1 MKPSSCASRSERTLV
16 GAFVL
21 ALFLGGCASA
31 PARPPAAALPGADLP
46 PPAAQPPAP
55 GTVVTLEFA
64 NATAKASMQIDLS
77 STDVQL
83 EMRTRPRKDSVLR
96 VRDTTVLTRASL
108 PGASPAT
115 APSPAVATDSV
126 TRAVVAGLRQAQDH
140 LLRGD
145 LARARTAVDASL
157 ALRPTPEAHALA
169 GSIAWVG
176 GDRDRA
182 RSQWRAALALDP
194 LHPGVAEALSR
205 SETAPLPE
213 AGKALPR

>member
-1 MKPSSCASRSERTLV
+1 MKPSSCASRSDRALV

-21 ALFLGGCASA
+21 ALFLGGCAGAPVRA
-31 PARPPAAALPGADLP
+31 PAPALQDVAAPSP
-46 PPAAQPPAP
+46 AQPPAP
-55 GTVVTLEFA
+55 GTLVTLEFA

-96 VRDTTVLTRASL
+96 VRDTTVLARSAL
-108 PGASPAT
+108 PGATPAT

-145 LARARTAVDASL
+145 LARARAAVEASL

-182 RSQWRAALALDP
+182 RSQWRAALVLDP

-213 AGKALPR
+213 AGKALSR